1 MSILELTMLIVLLL
15 LGVSSIIANNAK
27 MTIIRISAFG
37 YWMAFIYLYYHA
49 PDVALAE
56 AVISTS
62 LASILFIFSIKNY
75 KDVMEHPTR
84 KDLSRVY
91 LWSLVLV
98 AGGIVMVFLTN
109 QVVYIDQKDIIVR
122 IIEDV
127 ETFGNRVYP
136 VAAILLDYR
145 VFDTVFEALILLIA
159 GMDVAH
165 MIKFSRLKQDL
176 Y

>member
-1 MSILELTMLIVLLL
+1 MSILEIAMLLVLLL
-15 LGVSSIIANNAK
+15 LGISSIIANNAK

-37 YWMAFIYLYYHA
+37 YWMALIYLYFHA

-62 LASILFIFSIKNY
+62 LASILLVFAIKHY
-75 KDVMEHPTR
+75 KDVMEKPTK
-84 KDLSRVY
+84 KDLKRAYVWTFI
-91 LWSLVLV
+91 LLV
-98 AGGIVMVFLTN
+98 GGIIMIYLTN
-109 QVVYIDQKDIIVR
+109 QVIYIDQKEIILR
-122 IIEDV
+122 LIEDF
-127 ETFGNRVYP
+127 ETFGHRVYP